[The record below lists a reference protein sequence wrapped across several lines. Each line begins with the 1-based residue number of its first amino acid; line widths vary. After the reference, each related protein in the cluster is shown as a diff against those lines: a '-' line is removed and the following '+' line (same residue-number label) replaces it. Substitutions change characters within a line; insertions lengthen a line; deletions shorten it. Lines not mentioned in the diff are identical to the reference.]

1 MFEYFGRATNAT
13 ENYRLVAAEKTGLA
27 ARLKKTNNKVKRVQ
41 SELANANK
49 KQESVRD
56 MRRDLHD
63 AKSRATSLEKCVGE
77 LSAAKQRAE
86 SRYRFYLTCLHQLA
100 SDAGYPVCVCDM
112 RVRDVDSYARCGL
125 DRCVC
130 DICVCMIWIGVCAT
144 WIDVRYVDSCVYAMW
159 IGVCV

>member
-100 SDAGYPVCVCDM
+100 SDAGYPVCVC
-112 RVRDVDSYARCGL
+112 
-125 DRCVC
+125 
-130 DICVCMIWIGVCAT
+130 
-144 WIDVRYVDSCVYAMW
+144 
-159 IGVCV
+159 VCV